1 MAAVQEV
8 QNGAGAEKAVAS
20 AVSAS
25 FTGLKPQLLVEA
37 PKAIDAVQ
45 FYKNAFDAVEISR
58 STLPKRKAEQEQPLI
73 SCAQLEIAGSTF
85 LVADLADDSGA
96 SAKTGGTGCVICL
109 ETEDV
114 DAAVAKAVS
123 AGASAEGEVTEGSG
137 ACCGGRVGKVKD
149 PYGFTWLIC
158 SPLKKCVVDVEA

>member
-96 SAKTGGTGCVICL
+96 SYVSSLIFVFSSPMMCL
-109 ETEDV
+109 IRSCCFY
-114 DAAVAKAVS
+114 AV
-123 AGASAEGEVTEGSG
+123 
-137 ACCGGRVGKVKD
+137 
-149 PYGFTWLIC
+149 
-158 SPLKKCVVDVEA
+158 

>member
-1 MAAVQEV
+1 MDVYVTACL
-8 QNGAGAEKAVAS
+8 AEFCI
-20 AVSAS
+20 S
-25 FTGLKPQLLVEA
+25 F
-37 PKAIDAVQ
+37 
-45 FYKNAFDAVEISR
+45 FYDITR
-58 STLPKRKAEQEQPLI
+58 
-73 SCAQLEIAGSTF
+73 
-85 LVADLADDSGA
+85 
-96 SAKTGGTGCVICL
+96 AKTGGTGCVICL